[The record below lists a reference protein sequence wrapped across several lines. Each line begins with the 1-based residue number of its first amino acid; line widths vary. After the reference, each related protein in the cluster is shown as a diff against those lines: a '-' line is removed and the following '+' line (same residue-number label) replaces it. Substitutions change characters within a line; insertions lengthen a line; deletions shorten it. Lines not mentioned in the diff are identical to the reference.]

1 MAHCHRVIIG
11 ALASGT
17 LLASCREVT
26 GPGVEGRWAST
37 GIELVAQQ
45 GTTEL
50 RLLCAAP
57 ARLTH
62 GLVPDSTGTI
72 RFSTS
77 VQPVQLGTPYR
88 VDFLGQLVGDTLFA
102 TVTGTGD
109 VGRPIVQTYTMLRG
123 GDPAFD
129 KIFCAL

>member
-1 MAHCHRVIIG
+1 MVHCHRVIIG

-17 LLASCREVT
+17 LLGSCRETT
-26 GPGVEGRWAST
+26 GPGIEGRWAAT
-37 GIELVAQQ
+37 GLELVAQR

-50 RLLCAAP
+50 QLLCAAP
-57 ARLTH
+57 AGLTH
-62 GLVPDSTGTI
+62 GLVPNSAGTI

-77 VQPVQLGTPYR
+77 VQPVQLRTPYR
-88 VDFLGQLVGDTLFA
+88 VDFLGHLIGDTLFA

-109 VGRPIVQTYTMLRG
+109 VGGPIIQTYTMLRD

-129 KIFCAL
+129 KFFCAF